1 MDSTI
6 TESGEQKSITV
17 FSSDEYLLK
26 SSQELRLGN
35 IGKAT
40 MEIRVDGD
48 KDSSSLASFLRKRLV
63 RTGNHMEKAKENYH
77 KKQWEAVLKHT
88 KVAIEEGVDLCTEL
102 YLYRAEAFLATSLIE
117 EAVSELSSAIL
128 CLFKKHGFKAPEKN
142 EEEAAINQDKFDKAI
157 LNITE
162 DKCEKLLKVEEEEL
176 HELEEE
182 LADRV
187 NGLKGA
193 VSLITKFYEPL
204 LAQRSERIQLLI
216 GKKERFCTE
225 KLAQSLKK
233 KQEEAF
239 DEEEEFP

>member
-6 TESGEQKSITV
+6 TESGEQN
-17 FSSDEYLLK
+17 SDEYLLK

-35 IGKAT
+35 IGKAQ

-142 EEEAAINQDKFDKAI
+142 EAINQDKFDKAI

-162 DKCEKLLKVEEEEL
+162 DKVGGTNKQKALLFSYYG
-176 HELEEE
+176 
-182 LADRV
+182 
-187 NGLKGA
+187 N
-193 VSLITKFYEPL
+193 
-204 LAQRSERIQLLI
+204 
-216 GKKERFCTE
+216 
-225 KLAQSLKK
+225 
-233 KQEEAF
+233 
-239 DEEEEFP
+239 